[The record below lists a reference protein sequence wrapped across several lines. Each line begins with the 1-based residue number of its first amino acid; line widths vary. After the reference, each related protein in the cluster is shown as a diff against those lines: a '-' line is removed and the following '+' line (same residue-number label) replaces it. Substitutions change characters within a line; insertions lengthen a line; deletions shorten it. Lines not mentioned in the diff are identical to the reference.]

1 MTQLKLIGAG
11 LPRTATLS
19 QKIALEMLGLG
30 PCYHMANMLNDLDL
44 VQPWAGALKGNVNW
58 DEIFEGC
65 LATVD
70 WPGAFFYREL
80 IEVYPDAKVL
90 LSVRDGD
97 AWARSMRDT
106 IWGALYGDTMLR
118 DLSSARVRIDPGWRG
133 YIELMTEMW
142 QRTGLLTTMEAATE
156 PGALA
161 QVMERYNEEV
171 IRTVP
176 SDRLLVWSPADGW
189 EPLCGFLGVSVPQ
202 APFPRVNDTEMFT
215 GWIVEGCIA
224 ALTEWQTQ
232 QARPAPG

>member
-1 MTQLKLIGAG
+1 
-11 LPRTATLS
+11 
-19 QKIALEMLGLG
+19 
-30 PCYHMANMLNDLDL
+30 
-44 VQPWAGALKGNVNW
+44 
-58 DEIFEGC
+58 
-65 LATVD
+65 
-70 WPGAFFYREL
+70 
-80 IEVYPDAKVL
+80 VL

-97 AWARSMRDT
+97 AWARSMKDT

-176 SDRLLVWSPADGW
+176 VGSAARVVTRRRLGAAVRVPGGVCAAGPVPARQRYRDVHRLDCRGMYS
-189 EPLCGFLGVSVPQ
+189 G
-202 APFPRVNDTEMFT
+202 AD
-215 GWIVEGCIA
+215 
-224 ALTEWQTQ
+224 
-232 QARPAPG
+232 